1 MPPDAGGVMQK
12 EYAIY
17 ANDYGDT
24 SVLKYKQMP
33 IKKLAAHEVKV
44 RNYYSDVN
52 CTDIRFRTGHCRL
65 PSLPSV
71 LGIEGVGVIESVGKN
86 VKQLHVGQH
95 VAYAG
100 LSTGSYASANHIPAE
115 RLIALPSSLPSD
127 VVASTLL
134 RGIAAYML
142 LTETYQVKS
151 GDVVL
156 VRSGNTSLALILMQ
170 WLKLLG
176 AIVITY
182 DDRSCVGSIDYIID
196 SMGGDGLMQ
205 NILALK
211 PGGTLAHIGQVEKN
225 RADDVNSLLLER
237 DIHFYQPKVTE
248 FMQDNAKYH
257 QAANAVLTQL
267 QQGLCAKIDTII
279 PFAEVHRAHQ
289 RLESRRATGAILL
302 DTGIVR
308 N

>member
-1 MPPDAGGVMQK
+1 MQK

-33 IKKLAAHEVKV
+33 IKKLAADDVKV

-52 CTDIRFRTGHCRL
+52 CTDIRFRTGRCRL
-65 PSLPSV
+65 LSLPGV
-71 LGIEGVGVIESVGKN
+71 LGIEGVGVIESVGKH
-86 VKQLHVGQH
+86 VKKLHVGQR

-100 LSTGSYASANHIPAE
+100 LSAGSYASANHIHAE

-134 RGIAAYML
+134 RGIATYML
-142 LTETYQVKS
+142 LTETYQVKA

-156 VRSGNTSLALILMQ
+156 VRSDNTSLVLILTQ
-170 WLKLLG
+170 WLKALG

-182 DDRSCVGSIDYIID
+182 DDITFVGRIDYIID
-196 SMGGDGLMQ
+196 GIGGDELMQ
-205 NILALK
+205 SILAVK
-211 PGGTLAHIGQVEKN
+211 SGGTLAHIGQVEKN
-225 RADDVNSLLLER
+225 ITNDANSMLIER
-237 DIHFYQPKVTE
+237 NIHFCQPKVTE
-248 FMQDNAKYH
+248 FMQDSEKYH
-257 QAANAVLTQL
+257 QAANAVLTKL
-267 QQGLCAKIDTII
+267 QQGLCANIDSII
-279 PFAEVHRAHQ
+279 PFAEVRRAHQ
-289 RLESRRATGAILL
+289 RLESRKAMGAILL
-302 DTGIVR
+302 DTGIIR